1 MHLSLFITNLDT
13 KFIVH
18 ISRQLYTEQELIH
31 SLKQKDE
38 AAFSY
43 LYDNYSAA
51 LNGVIYPMINDF
63 ALSEDI
69 LQEAFIKIWN
79 NIDSYDVTK
88 GKLYTW
94 MRRITHNLTLDT
106 LKSNQHK
113 YQSKVVSDE
122 RVVANVSV
130 NNNVFTKLDSQ
141 DFKRKLETLDKKQRL
156 IIDMS
161 YFQGYTQEE
170 IANELEMPVGTVK
183 TKIRSAII
191 ELRKI
196 FN

>member
-1 MHLSLFITNLDT
+1 MQ
-13 KFIVH
+13 
-18 ISRQLYTEQELIH
+18 ISNQSYTEQELVL

-43 LYDNYSAA
+43 LYDNYGAA
-51 LNGVIYPMINDF
+51 LNGVIFKMVNDITL
-63 ALSEDI
+63 AEDI
-69 LQEAFIKIWN
+69 LQEAFLKIWS
-79 NIDSYDVTK
+79 NIGNYDDSK

-94 MRRITHNLTLDT
+94 MRTITHNLTLDT

-113 YQSKVVSDE
+113 FQSKVLGDE
-122 RVVANVSV
+122 YVVANLSV
-130 NNNVFTKLDSQ
+130 TNNVFSKMNSADFRKKLSTLDS
-141 DFKRKLETLDKKQRL
+141 KQRT

-170 IANELEMPVGTVK
+170 IAQELEMPLGTVK

>member
-1 MHLSLFITNLDT
+1 VQIN
-13 KFIVH
+13 KK
-18 ISRQLYTEQELIH
+18 QYTEQELVF

-43 LYDNYSAA
+43 LYDNYAAA
-51 LNGVIYPMINDF
+51 LNGVVYAMVNDF
-63 ALSEDI
+63 SLSEDI
-69 LQEAFIKIWN
+69 LQEAFLKIWN
-79 NIDSYDVTK
+79 NIDAYDETK

-113 YQSKVVSDE
+113 YQTKVVSDE
-122 RVVANVSV
+122 RVITNVSV

-141 DFKRKLETLDKKQRL
+141 DFKQKLETLDKKQRL

-170 IANELEMPVGTVK
+170 IAKELEMPVGTVK

>member
-1 MHLSLFITNLDT
+1 M
-13 KFIVH
+13 H

>member
-1 MHLSLFITNLDT
+1 VQIN
-13 KFIVH
+13 KK
-18 ISRQLYTEQELIH
+18 QYTEQELVF

-43 LYDNYSAA
+43 LYDNYAAA
-51 LNGVIYPMINDF
+51 LNGVVYAMVNDF
-63 ALSEDI
+63 SLSEDI
-69 LQEAFIKIWN
+69 LQEAFLKIWN
-79 NIDSYDVTK
+79 NIDAYDETK

-113 YQSKVVSDE
+113 YQTKVVSDE
-122 RVVANVSV
+122 RVITNVSV

-141 DFKRKLETLDKKQRL
+141 DFKQKLETLDKKQRL

-170 IANELEMPVGTVK
+170 IARELEMPVGTVK

>member
-1 MHLSLFITNLDT
+1 
-13 KFIVH
+13 VQ
-18 ISRQLYTEQELIH
+18 ISRQTYTEEELVF

-38 AAFSY
+38 VAFSY
-43 LYDNYSAA
+43 LYDNYNAA
-51 LNGVIYPMINDF
+51 LNGVVYAMVNDF
-63 ALSEDI
+63 AIAEDI
-69 LQEAFIKIWN
+69 LQEAFLKIWN
-79 NIDSYDVTK
+79 NIHAYDATK

-94 MRRITHNLTLDT
+94 MRKITHNLTLDT

-113 YQSKVVSDE
+113 YQKKVLGDE
-122 RVVANVSV
+122 MVVANVSV
-130 NNNVFTKLDSQ
+130 SNSVFSKMEAADFRKKLDA
-141 DFKRKLETLDKKQRL
+141 LDQKQRT

-170 IANELEMPVGTVK
+170 IAVALGMPVGTVK

-196 FN
+196 LN

>member
-1 MHLSLFITNLDT
+1 MVF
-13 KFIVH
+13 
-18 ISRQLYTEQELIH
+18 
-31 SLKQKDE
+31 SLKKKDE
-38 AAFSY
+38 SAFSY

-51 LNGVIYPMINDF
+51 LNGVIYAMVGDIT
-63 ALSEDI
+63 LTEDI
-69 LQEAFIKIWN
+69 LQEAFLKIWK
-79 NIDSYDVTK
+79 NIDAYDESK

-94 MRRITHNLTLDT
+94 MRRLTHNLTLDN

-113 YQSKVVSDE
+113 YQNKVVKDE
-122 RVVANVSV
+122 MAVINIQV
-130 NNNVFTKLDSQ
+130 NNSIIGKLDSL
-141 DFKRKLETLDKKQRL
+141 DFKRKLDKLDPKQRR

-161 YFQGYTQEE
+161 YYQGYTQEE
-170 IANELEMPVGTVK
+170 IAAALDMPVGTVK

>member
-1 MHLSLFITNLDT
+1 MQ
-13 KFIVH
+13 
-18 ISRQLYTEQELIH
+18 ISKQLYTEQELVY

-43 LYDNYSAA
+43 LYDNYAAA
-51 LNGVIYPMINDF
+51 LNGVVYAMVNDF
-63 ALSEDI
+63 SLSEDI
-69 LQEAFIKIWN
+69 LQEAFLKIWN
-79 NIDSYDVTK
+79 NIDAYDETK

-113 YQSKVVSDE
+113 YQAKVVSDE
-122 RVVANVSV
+122 RVVTNVSV
-130 NNNVFTKLDSQ
+130 YNNVFTKLDSQ
-141 DFKRKLETLDKKQRL
+141 DFKQKLETLDKKQRL

-170 IANELEMPVGTVK
+170 IARELEMPVGTVK

>member
-1 MHLSLFITNLDT
+1 M
-13 KFIVH
+13 H
-18 ISRQLYTEQELIH
+18 ISKQLYTEQELVY

-38 AAFSY
+38 NAFSY
-43 LYDNYSAA
+43 LYDNYGAA
-51 LNGVIYPMINDF
+51 LNGVIFAMINDY
-63 ALSEDI
+63 ALTEDI
-69 LQEAFIKIWN
+69 LQESFVKIWN
-79 NIDSYDVTK
+79 NIHAYDETK

-113 YQSKVVSDE
+113 YQNKVLGDE
-122 RVVANVSV
+122 MVVANVSV
-130 NNNVFTKLDSQ
+130 SNTVFSNLDTQ
-141 DFKRKLETLDKKQRL
+141 DFKRKLDTLDKKQRL

-170 IANELEMPVGTVK
+170 IAKELEMPVGTVK

-196 FN
+196 FK

>member
-1 MHLSLFITNLDT
+1 MVF
-13 KFIVH
+13 
-18 ISRQLYTEQELIH
+18 
-31 SLKQKDE
+31 SLKKKDE
-38 AAFSY
+38 SAFSY

-51 LNGVIYPMINDF
+51 LNGVIYAMVGDIT
-63 ALSEDI
+63 LTEDI
-69 LQEAFIKIWN
+69 LQEAFLKIWK
-79 NIDSYDVTK
+79 NIDAYDESK

-94 MRRITHNLTLDT
+94 MRRLTHNLTLDN

-113 YQSKVVSDE
+113 YQNKVVKDE
-122 RVVANVSV
+122 MAVINIQV
-130 NNNVFTKLDSQ
+130 NNSIIGKLDSL
-141 DFKRKLETLDKKQRL
+141 DFKRKLDKLDPKQRR

-161 YFQGYTQEE
+161 YYQGYTQEE
-170 IANELEMPVGTVK
+170 IAEALDMPVGTVK

>member
-1 MHLSLFITNLDT
+1 MQ
-13 KFIVH
+13 
-18 ISRQLYTEQELIH
+18 ISNQQYTEQELVL

-38 AAFSY
+38 TAFSY
-43 LYDNYSAA
+43 LYDNYAAA
-51 LNGVIYPMINDF
+51 LNGVIYAMVNDF
-63 ALSEDI
+63 SLSEDI
-69 LQEAFIKIWN
+69 LQEAFLKIWN
-79 NIDSYDVTK
+79 NIDAYDETK

-113 YQSKVVSDE
+113 YQTKVVSDE
-122 RVVANVSV
+122 RVITNVSV
-130 NNNVFTKLDSQ
+130 NNNVFSKLDSQ
-141 DFKRKLETLDKKQRL
+141 DFKRKLQTLDKKQRL

-161 YFQGYTQEE
+161 YFQGFTQEE
-170 IANELEMPVGTVK
+170 IARELEMPVGTVK